1 MGYFFGLL
9 CILITLK
16 RYDSDGTPVAEMKM
30 MPSGYPV
37 STDRE
42 YFQYCD
48 VSISVFL
55 ETGQQGPPGGSGF
68 PIPGPAGP
76 RGDTGITGR
85 QGATGFPGKLIEKDL
100 LLCTFLSIPSPSIWH
115 QSK

>member
-1 MGYFFGLL
+1 
-9 CILITLK
+9 
-16 RYDSDGTPVAEMKM
+16 MKM

-68 PIPGPAGP
+68 PMPGPPGP
-76 RGDTGITGR
+76 RGDTGITGPR
-85 QGATGFPGKLIEKDL
+85 GATGFQGKLIEKKICCCL
-100 LLCTFLSIPSPSIWH
+100 LSCLFPLPPFDTRQIRIVWG
-115 QSK
+115 